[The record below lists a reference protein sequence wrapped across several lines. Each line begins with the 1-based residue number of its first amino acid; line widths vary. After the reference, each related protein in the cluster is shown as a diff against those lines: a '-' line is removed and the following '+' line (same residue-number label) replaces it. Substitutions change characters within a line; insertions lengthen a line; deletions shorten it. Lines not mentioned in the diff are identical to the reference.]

1 MDKKMYEIRVEPCQ
15 GGIRIVQQLPGRE
28 EHDVWVTPA
37 QADLFCKWVQ
47 EAKEELES
55 DDEE

>member
-1 MDKKMYEIRVEPCQ
+1 MYEIRVEPCQ